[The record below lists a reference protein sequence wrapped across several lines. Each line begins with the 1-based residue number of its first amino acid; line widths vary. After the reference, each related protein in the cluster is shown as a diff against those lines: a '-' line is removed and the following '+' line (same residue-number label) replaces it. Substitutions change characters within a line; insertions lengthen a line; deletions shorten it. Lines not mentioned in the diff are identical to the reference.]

1 MHFYLIKTDIFIT
14 AAITTAVAAVA
25 LISPNVCHFY
35 RCEVGKWSNRK
46 RTMTITKIFLTSPM
60 KICPIINLFW
70 LTSKRWG
77 NGSSSR
83 IASVLGARLGI
94 QCKQNR
100 GNVEEQ
106 EKKVKWIF
114 SRALQWNS
122 FPVFRIW
129 WCCKKEFQKSISM
142 QIRSNLCLKLV
153 GHNNLARGE
162 QCHSIRPLCCCC

>member
-1 MHFYLIKTDIFIT
+1 MPIRNSPHGRILVYLRCIRSRECISSIALIKTDIFIT
-14 AAITTAVAAVA
+14 AAVTTAAA

-77 NGSSSR
+77 NGSSSVT
-83 IASVLGARLGI
+83 SVLGWEFSVNKIAETTSG
-94 QCKQNR
+94 
-100 GNVEEQ
+100 
-106 EKKVKWIF
+106 KKVKWIF

-129 WCCKKEFQKSISM
+129 WDGWRCKKKIS
-142 QIRSNLCLKLV
+142 KALV
-153 GHNNLARGE
+153 CRLDRI
-162 QCHSIRPLCCCC
+162 CV